1 MQKLLELEATAPKVT
16 KKRMLREDSTYMS
29 ESRDLFVWTVDKDE
43 DMQFCERN
51 KVKVLITNTP
61 SRARDVLG
69 YH

>member
-1 MQKLLELEATAPKVT
+1 MRRFSSAKNLGPSIQLLKDDLTF
-16 KKRMLREDSTYMS
+16 LS
-29 ESRDLFVWTVDKDE
+29 ESRDLFVWTVDKDD

-51 KVKVLITNTP
+51 KVNVLITNTP